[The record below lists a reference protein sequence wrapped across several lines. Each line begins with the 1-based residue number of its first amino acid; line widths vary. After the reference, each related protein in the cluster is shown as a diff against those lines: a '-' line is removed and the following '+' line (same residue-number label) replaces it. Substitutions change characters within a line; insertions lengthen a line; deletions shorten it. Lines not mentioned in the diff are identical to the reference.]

1 MSHYFIE
8 DNSLKPDIEEF
19 TYYYKDIGFRFI
31 TDAGVFSK
39 GRVDAATD
47 LLIHNL
53 PPLRGSMLD
62 LGCGYGCIGI
72 IMSKAF
78 GLKVTQVDINPTAVK
93 LTEKNCRLNG
103 VSADIRLSDCYS
115 NVPERFDTI
124 LINPPIH
131 AGKDITYRMYEE
143 APQHLN
149 EGGRLYIV
157 TLKKHGAES
166 TIIKL
171 TEVFGNCDVVYKK
184 KGYYVLCCTA
194 QCLML

>member
-8 DNSLKPDIEEF
+8 DTSLEPDIEEF
-19 TYYYKDIGFRFI
+19 TYYYKDIEFRFI

-47 LLIHNL
+47 LLLHILHSV
-53 PPLRGSMLD
+53 PPLKGSMLD
-62 LGCGYGCIGI
+62 MGCGYGCIGI
-72 IMSKAF
+72 ILSKTF
-78 GLKVTQVDINPTAVK
+78 DLKVTQVDINPTAVK
-93 LTEKNCRLNG
+93 LAEINCRLNG
-103 VSADIRLSDCYS
+103 VSSDIRLSDCYS

-143 APQHLN
+143 APVHLN
-149 EGGRLYIV
+149 RGGKLYVV

-166 TIIKL
+166 TINKL
-171 TEVFGNCDVVYKK
+171 TDVFGSCDVVYKK
-184 KGYYVLCCTA
+184 KGYYVLCCTVK
-194 QCLML
+194 